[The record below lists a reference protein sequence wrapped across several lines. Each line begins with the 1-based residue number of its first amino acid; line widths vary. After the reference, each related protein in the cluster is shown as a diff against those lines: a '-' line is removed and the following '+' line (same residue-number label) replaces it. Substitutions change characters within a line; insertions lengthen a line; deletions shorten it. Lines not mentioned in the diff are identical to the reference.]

1 VDLPGR
7 RPIPALGPWVEF
19 LLDAREQV
27 ADEALAA
34 QCLSQARRI
43 ADTLLALQRE
53 HDLSPTEAPPGTWSD
68 DSSLSFCLAESLTE
82 GYNLNTVAQNF
93 IAWLKQGY
101 WGAHHKVFDVGNA
114 TDASIRRLMQGVTP
128 ELAGGM
134 HESDNGNGSLMRIL
148 PLLFYVK
155 DLPVEERYAKV
166 KELSSVTH
174 AHFRSVYACFIYM
187 EMALLLL
194 KERNAEQAYSEMK
207 NIVRDFTDGKG
218 FNKRELD
225 LFERIL
231 GADIHK
237 IEESR
242 IYTSGYVLYTLEAS
256 LWCLLNTDNYV
267 DAVLKAVN
275 LGGDTDTTAC
285 VTGGLAGLLYG
296 YETIP
301 KEWIACIARN
311 NDIHDLSERLYKKL
325 KIDNKINLKWETN

>member
-1 VDLPGR
+1 MIDRIKSVFFGLVVGD
-7 RPIPALGPWVEF
+7 ALGVPVEF
-19 LLDAREQV
+19 TSREQLRMDPV
-27 ADEALAA
+27 KEMIGYGTWN
-34 QCLSQARRI
+34 Q
-43 ADTLLALQRE
+43 
-53 HDLSPTEAPPGTWSD
+53 PPGTWSD

-93 IAWLKQGY
+93 IAWLKQCY

-194 KERNAEQAYSEMK
+194 KERHAEQAYSEMK